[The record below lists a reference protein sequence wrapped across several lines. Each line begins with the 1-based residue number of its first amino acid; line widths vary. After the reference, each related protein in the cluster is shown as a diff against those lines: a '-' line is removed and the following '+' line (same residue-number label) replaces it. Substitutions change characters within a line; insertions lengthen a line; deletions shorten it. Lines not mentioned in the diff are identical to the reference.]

1 MKNCVWLKPEL
12 VAQIEFAEW
21 RWRTNYGILG
31 LLGCGEGKAV
41 ISCNNPLKPDMSG
54 LVIQNE
60 SRQFTGKIPAA
71 RTMVETIRGNIDG
84 VAYRPEVAP
93 WGSRHKSGIESKDAI
108 QGETNTLL
116 PL

>member
-1 MKNCVWLKPEL
+1 MIDSNIWKPANARSIICRNESGRRGRSRARKMKNCVWLKPEL

-54 LVIQNE
+54 LSLGRPPVL
-60 SRQFTGKIPAA
+60 R
-71 RTMVETIRGNIDG
+71 RLRG
-84 VAYRPEVAP
+84 
-93 WGSRHKSGIESKDAI
+93 W
-108 QGETNTLL
+108 L
-116 PL
+116 P